1 MKVILCPNPY
11 RDKGLKAAQSAVRIL
26 ENCGVETAVCLPF
39 ELEDNNRPEIPPQVR
54 LKPLRQELKSAQA
67 LVCFGGDGTI
77 LHAARDANP
86 YGIPVLGINL
96 GSVGFMA
103 ELEHSELSLL
113 ARLAGGKFDVERRM
127 MLDVTVRRE
136 GRRIFR
142 ETALNDAVVTKG
154 SVARVLDLEVTGD
167 RVTISS
173 FAGDGVIIAT
183 PTGST
188 AYSLAAGG
196 PILEPTAQ
204 NLVLCPICAHT
215 ICFNSYVLTPSHTV
229 TIETLDKTKK
239 PIFLSVDVSKPFP
252 LRPGDR
258 VQVRR
263 SRHDLKLVRLSGKSF
278 CQIFE
283 RKMLAG
289 GIDDDEK

>member
-1 MKVILCPNPY
+1 MRKIILCPNPY
-11 RDKGLKAAQSAVRIL
+11 RDKGLEATRQAREL
-26 ENCGVETAVCLPF
+26 LRDTGVETVVCLPF
-39 ELEDNNRPEIPPQVR
+39 KNDGRFSGYGLE
-54 LKPLRQELKSAQA
+54 LKPLQQEIRNSQLIIA
-67 LVCFGGDGTI
+67 FGGDGTI
-77 LHAARDANP
+77 LHLAKTAAMRGLP
-86 YGIPVLGINL
+86 MLGVNL
-96 GSVGFMA
+96 GSLGIIS
-103 ELEHSELSLL
+103 ELEHTELPLL
-113 ARLAGGKFDVERRM
+113 RQLADRQLETESRM
-127 MLDVTVRRE
+127 MLDVSVLRD
-136 GRRIFR
+136 GRQIY
-142 ETALNDAVVTKG
+142 TNLALNEAGVSKGAV
-154 SVARVLDLEVTGD
+154 SRVIHLRVYSDQD
-167 RVTISS
+167 RLIDVK
-173 FAGDGVIIAT
+173 GDGMLVSTA
-183 PTGST
+183 TGST